1 MGADQNFSE
10 IRIVGLYPKTTANPR
25 TQISKNSYEQAISKQ
40 KTRVAKWKQNKKTS
54 QTVALLSQ
62 TGLTACPDRSD
73 RLGWDLKIP
82 TGQTGFTDRSDR
94 LLPDSPRTKAP
105 NRKS

>member
-1 MGADQNFSE
+1 MGADQNFFRNRS
-10 IRIVGLYPKTTANPR
+10 VGLYPKITANPTPR
-25 TQISKNSYEQAISKQ
+25 VCENRYEQAISKQ
-40 KTRVAKWKQNKKTS
+40 KTRVAKRKQNKKTS

-73 RLGWDLKIP
+73 RSGWDLKIP
-82 TGQTGFTDRSDR
+82 TGQTGFTDWSDR